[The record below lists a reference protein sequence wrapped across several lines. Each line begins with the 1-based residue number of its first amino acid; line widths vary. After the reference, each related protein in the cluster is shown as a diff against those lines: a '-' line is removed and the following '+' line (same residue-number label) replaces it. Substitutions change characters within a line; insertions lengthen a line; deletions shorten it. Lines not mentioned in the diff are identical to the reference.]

1 MSTLRTGPL
10 NSICDIS
17 GLRVGNAIDSNVKTG
32 VTVLTGD
39 APFTA
44 SYAVMGGAPGTRDTD
59 LLEPDKT
66 VQSVDAIVLSGGSAF
81 GLDSAGG
88 VAHELR
94 AAGRGFAVGD
104 VTIPIVPTA
113 ILFDMANGG
122 DKNWETSPYT
132 ELGRKALLSA
142 DTNFDIGSAGAGF
155 GALCGI
161 TKGGLGTSSLM
172 LEAGG
177 TVGALIAAN
186 PVGNALTPDGKHFWA
201 APFEIDNEFGGFGI
215 SQNIAPSLGID
226 QSKLGALHPQANTTI
241 GIVATDFDLDKAE
254 LKRLAIAVHDGLAR
268 AIYPSHLPYDGD
280 LIFAVSTGKIE
291 KPKDPVL
298 LSTLSSAAA
307 HCVARAVARGV
318 YHAQAEDGDLKPT
331 ARQIIDG

>member
-1 MSTLRTGPL
+1 MNTLWTGPL

-17 GLRVGNAIDSNVKTG
+17 RLLVGNAIDSHAKTG

-44 SYAVMGGAPGTRDTD
+44 SYAIMGGAPGTRDTD

-94 AAGRGFAVGD
+94 AAGRGFAVGEI
-104 VTIPIVPTA
+104 TIPIVPTA

-122 DKNWETSPYT
+122 DKNWETSPYS
-132 ELGRKALLSA
+132 ELGRRAYLSA
-142 DTNFDIGSAGAGF
+142 DTKFDIGSAGAGF

-161 TKGGLGTSSLM
+161 TKGGLGTSSLA

-186 PVGNALTPDGKHFWA
+186 PGGNVLTPDEKHFWA
-201 APFEIDNEFGGFGI
+201 APFEIDNEFGGYGI
-215 SQNIAPSLGID
+215 SHNITTSLGID
-226 QSKLGALHPQANTTI
+226 QSKLGALQPQANTTI
-241 GIVATDFDLDKAE
+241 GVVATDFDLDKSE
-254 LKRLAIAVHDGLAR
+254 LKRLAIAAHDGLAR

-291 KPKDPVL
+291 KPNDPVL

-318 YHAQAEDGDLKPT
+318 YHAQTEDGNLKPT
-331 ARQIIDG
+331 ARQLING

>member
-17 GLRVGNAIDSNVKTG
+17 GLRVGNAIDSKVKTG

-39 APFTA
+39 AAFTA
-44 SYAVMGGAPGTRDTD
+44 SYAVVGGAPGSRDTD

-94 AAGRGFAVGD
+94 AIRRGFAVGD
-104 VTIPIVPTA
+104 VTIPIIPTA

-122 DKNWETSPYT
+122 EKAWEVAPYA
-132 ELGRKALLSA
+132 ELGRKAYLA
-142 DTNFDIGSAGAGF
+142 AGAKFDIGSAGAGF

-161 TKGGLGTSSLM
+161 TKGGLGTSSLK
-172 LEAGG
+172 LRTGG

-186 PVGNALTPDGKHFWA
+186 PVGNALTPDQKHFWA
-201 APFEIDNEFGGFGI
+201 APFEIQNEFGGYGI
-215 SQNIAPSLGID
+215 SQNITPSLGID

-241 GIVATDFDLDKAE
+241 GVIATDFNLDKAE
-254 LKRLAIAVHDGLAR
+254 LKRLAITAHDGLAR

-280 LIFAVSTGKIE
+280 LIFAVSTGKLA

-307 HCVARAVARGV
+307 NCVARAVARGV
-318 YHAQAEDGDLKPT
+318 FHAQVEDGDLKPT
-331 ARQIIDG
+331 ARQLIDS

>member
-1 MSTLRTGPL
+1 MSKLRTGPL

-17 GLRVGNAIDSNVKTG
+17 GLRVGNAVDSQIKTG
-32 VTVLTGD
+32 VPLLTGD
-39 APFTA
+39 TPFTA

-88 VAHELR
+88 VSHELR

-122 DKNWETSPYT
+122 DKAWEVAPYA
-132 ELGRKALLSA
+132 ELGRNAYLAAEIK
-142 DTNFDIGSAGAGF
+142 FDIGSAGAGF
-155 GALCGI
+155 GALCGK
-161 TKGGLGTSSLM
+161 TKGGLGTSSLT
-172 LEAGG
+172 LDDGS
-177 TVGALIAAN
+177 TVGALMAAN
-186 PVGNALTPDGKHFWA
+186 PLGNALTPDNKHFWA
-201 APFEIDNEFGGFGI
+201 APFEIDEEFGGYGI
-215 SQNIAPSLGID
+215 SPKITPTLGID
-226 QSKLGALHPQANTTI
+226 KSKLGALYPHANTTI
-241 GIVATDFDLDKAE
+241 GIIATDIDLDKAE
-254 LKRLAIAVHDGLAR
+254 LKRLAIAAHDGLTR

-280 LIFAVSTGKIE
+280 LIFAVSTGKIT
-291 KPKDPVL
+291 KRKNPVL

-307 HCVARAVARGV
+307 NCVARAVARGV
-318 YHAQAEDGDLKPT
+318 YNARAEDGDLKPT
-331 ARQIIDG
+331 ARQLIEN